1 MANLLGMSDATQAN
15 VGTGFSAAGDLLGG
29 AMSYI
34 GGQAAAASDSA
45 SATRVKYRTDVQ
57 LAQQQRKG
65 EQVQGSAE
73 TNIGA
78 NGGTFGGSSADILRS
93 NAQQLSLEHGMIQSQ
108 GSEQEASALAAAK
121 AAKSAGMGGLIK
133 GVVEAAGVI
142 AAPFTGGASLALTAA
157 AAAG

>member
-1 MANLLGMSDATQAN
+1 MANLLGMSDAQVAN
-15 VGTGFSAAGDLLGG
+15 TGTRFSAAGDLLGG

-34 GGQAAAASDSA
+34 GGQAAAASDSG

-65 EQVQGSAE
+65 FQIQGSAE
-73 TNIGA
+73 TAIGA

-108 GSEQEASALAAAK
+108 GSEQEASLAASAK
-121 AAKSAGMGGLIK
+121 AAKSGGIGGLIK
-133 GVVEAAGVI
+133 GVVGA
-142 AAPFTGGASLALTAA
+142 ASLALPLL
-157 AAAG
+157 